1 MNKNL
6 DKLYVLYWFLKM
18 SRTVRKFVDKCL
30 ICKSSKNHTGKT
42 QMQMPPP
49 PPQSFSTLA
58 YSSNRYFRQIFID
71 VEKCNNY

>member
-49 PPQSFSTLA
+49 PTV
-58 YSSNRYFRQIFID
+58 QIDIFGKFFID